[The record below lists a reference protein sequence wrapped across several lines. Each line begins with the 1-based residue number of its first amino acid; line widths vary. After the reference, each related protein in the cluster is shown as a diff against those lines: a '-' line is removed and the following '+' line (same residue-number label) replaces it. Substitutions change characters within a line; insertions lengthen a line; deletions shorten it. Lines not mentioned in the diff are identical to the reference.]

1 MVLKETGEA
10 FKTQWVR
17 QGLLCISALGTIL
30 LISWFVGYS
39 AYGLD
44 FSDEGFHLVWIAS
57 PFSYDAS
64 ITLFGFVYHPLY
76 VLLDGSIA
84 ALRKVNIAATF
95 VLAAGLVYAYLGV
108 LAPQAHGRSAVR
120 LTVALGMAASALFVF
135 DWWLLT
141 PSYYSLA
148 LQALMITS
156 IGLLLADNE
165 KTFKSLAGSVSVGVG
180 GWLAFMAKPST
191 AAALAIG
198 VALYL
203 IVSRKLSLRVLLP
216 AVVSAVILL
225 LLSALI
231 IDGSVTGFARRLQ
244 LGLTFGQYLGGG
256 HTLIELLRIDNFQ
269 LNTQTKQLIVLVTVV
284 SVAATWTALSER
296 PAFLICSL
304 LICAG
309 LFAVLAL
316 LALGQISG
324 VADLGQFAA
333 LAIFGVMFAAILVGL
348 GRMVWAG
355 GPRVTADQWGIA
367 LLFLVMPHI
376 YAFGTNGNYWESG
389 GQAGIFW
396 LLAGVTLL
404 GPIAVE
410 KAAWSFALPLAL
422 VVQVTTA
429 IVLHGVMEKPYRQP
443 QPVALNETTLE
454 IGPNRSALRL
464 SSGYADY
471 IREAASSARSAGF
484 NPGDGIIDLS
494 GQSPVIL
501 YALGAEN
508 LGAAWIIGG
517 YPGSLQFAK
526 ASLERVSCEKIASAW
541 VLYEA
546 NGPRSIPVELMQE
559 LGAAFPGQYKEVAT
573 WKTARG
579 AGGYEESRVQQLF
592 KPAAV
597 PDTLKACQTLREKK
611 AG

>member
-1 MVLKETGEA
+1 MMLKDTGEA
-10 FKTQWVR
+10 FTTQWARLGV
-17 QGLLCISALGTIL
+17 LWLSALSTVL

-44 FSDEGFHLVWIAS
+44 FSDEGFHLVWIAN
-57 PFSYDAS
+57 PYSYDSS
-64 ITLFGFVYHPLY
+64 ITLFGFIYHPLY
-76 VLLDGSIA
+76 IMVDGSIA
-84 ALRKVNIAATF
+84 ALRKINIAVTF
-95 VLAAGLVYAYLGV
+95 VLAAGLVYGYLGV

-120 LTVALGMAASALFVF
+120 LTVAVGMAASSLFVF

-148 LQALMITS
+148 LQALMVTS
-156 IGLLLADNE
+156 IGLLLADDRQ
-165 KTFKSLAGSVSVGVG
+165 TFKSFAGSVSVGVG

-203 IVSRKLSLRVLLP
+203 LVSRKLSLRLILL
-216 AVVSAVILL
+216 AVAGAAILL

-244 LGLTFGQYLGGG
+244 SGLTLGQYLGGG

-269 LNTQTKQLIVLVTVV
+269 LNTQTKLLIFLMTIAAVT
-284 SVAATWTALSER
+284 ATWAALSER
-296 PAFLICSL
+296 SSFLICSL
-304 LICAG
+304 VICAG
-309 LFAVLAL
+309 FFVVLAL
-316 LALGQISG
+316 SAFGQISS
-324 VADLGQFAA
+324 VADLGQFGA
-333 LAIFGVMFAAILVGL
+333 LSIFGVMFAAVLVGL
-348 GRMVWAG
+348 GRMIWAG
-355 GPRVTADQWGIA
+355 GTRITADQWGIA

-410 KAAWSFALPLAL
+410 KATWSFALPLSLA
-422 VVQVTTA
+422 VQVVTA
-429 IVLHGVMEKPYRQP
+429 IVLQGVMQKPYRQP
-443 QPVALNETTLE
+443 QPVALNDTTIE
-454 IGPNRSALRL
+454 IGPRRSALRL
-464 SSGYADY
+464 SAGYADY
-471 IREAASSARSAGF
+471 IREAESSARNAGF
-484 NPGDGIIDLS
+484 KPGDAIIDLS

-501 YALGAEN
+501 FALGAEN
-508 LGAAWIIGG
+508 LGTPWIIGG
-517 YPGSLQFAK
+517 YPGSLQFAR
-526 ASLERVSCEKIASAW
+526 ATLERVSCEKIAAAW

-546 NGPRSIPVELMQE
+546 NGPRSIPLELMQD

-579 AGGYEESRVQQLF
+579 AGGYEEIRVQHLF
-592 KPAAV
+592 QPTAV
-597 PDTLKACQTLREKK
+597 SDALKACQSLREKR